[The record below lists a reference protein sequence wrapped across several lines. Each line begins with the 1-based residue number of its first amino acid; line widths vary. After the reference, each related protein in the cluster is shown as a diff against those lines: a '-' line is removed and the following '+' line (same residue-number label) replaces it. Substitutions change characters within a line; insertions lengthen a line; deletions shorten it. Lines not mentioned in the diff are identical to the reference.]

1 MIIDLYTLAPTKD
14 LPMTGFAT
22 LVWHAT
28 ASLLPQPGQRVIWS
42 GRGGR
47 QQHGFY
53 QGDARWLADS
63 DDQHPEP
70 WRSPE
75 QPSIWRPEPD

>member
-1 MIIDLYTLAPTKD
+1 MIDTFTLEPTQEDNVPACKIK
-14 LPMTGFAT
+14 
-22 LVWHAT
+22 VWHAT

-47 QQHGFY
+47 QQHGLY
-53 QGDARWLADS
+53 QGAARWIADP
-63 DDQHPEP
+63 DDQHLEP

-75 QPSIWRPEPD
+75 QPSIWRPER